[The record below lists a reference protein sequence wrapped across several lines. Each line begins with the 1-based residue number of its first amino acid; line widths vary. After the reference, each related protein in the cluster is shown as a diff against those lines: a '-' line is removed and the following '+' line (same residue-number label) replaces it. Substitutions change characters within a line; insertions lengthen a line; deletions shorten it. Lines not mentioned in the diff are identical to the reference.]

1 MEYFRTLCEH
11 IQRLVYVEVVVVVV
25 VGVTTV
31 LKAMSN
37 ELMWK
42 AAYFK
47 ELWRQQWDCVN
58 GELGYRLCGVLG
70 SIKFI
75 NDKHCAASGV
85 APY

>member
-1 MEYFRTLCEH
+1 
-11 IQRLVYVEVVVVVV
+11 
-25 VGVTTV
+25 
-31 LKAMSN
+31 
-37 ELMWK
+37 MWK

-75 NDKHCAASGV
+75 NDKHRAASGV

>member
-1 MEYFRTLCEH
+1 
-11 IQRLVYVEVVVVVV
+11 
-25 VGVTTV
+25 
-31 LKAMSN
+31 
-37 ELMWK
+37 MWK

-75 NDKHCAASGV
+75 NDKHRVASGV
-85 APY
+85 APYLEQHYSLFDKLVEVVGL